1 MPITFKRSLVATAL
15 LATFVAGCSSP
26 TGSSDIFSYAPVNT
40 GKVIAKINN
49 TEIRQGVLDKL
60 GELSPR
66 LDAQLKNPATKGKIV
81 ESIIDQQL
89 LYQEAIKRG
98 LDKSPDVAIKSM
110 LNMHTIIA
118 NTLLENE
125 LETQIKKAYED
136 RKETH
141 FTRLPISQLSV
152 NFLTDD
158 QLKKGEAATAEQK
171 KAALDKITA
180 IRDEIVKGGDFE
192 KIAQEKS
199 DDTRTKKRGGK
210 AGLISK
216 NDKRYERLG
225 LEKLVETA
233 FTLKKD
239 GVSDPIETKQGY
251 YLVKVTGEPSVT
263 NYEDAK
269 RVLGFELQGQL
280 RTTLLDSLKKAAKI
294 ELMEAAPAAATALPP
309 GHPAQAPL
317 PPHGDH
323 PGHDA
328 HDADPKK

>member
-1 MPITFKRSLVATAL
+1 MPITFKQSLVATAL
-15 LATFVAGCSSP
+15 LATFVTGCSSP
-26 TGSSDIFSYAPVNT
+26 TGSSNIFSYAPLNT

-89 LYQEAIKRG
+89 LYQEAVKRG

-125 LETQIKKAYED
+125 LEAQIKKTYEE
-136 RKETH
+136 RKNKQ
-141 FTRLPISQLSV
+141 FTRLPISQIGV
-152 NFLTDD
+152 HFLTDE
-158 QLKKGEAATAEQK
+158 QVKKGESATDEQK

-180 IRDEIVKGGDFE
+180 IRDELVKGGDFD

-210 AGLISK
+210 AGLVSK
-216 NDKRYERLG
+216 DDKRYERLG
-225 LEKLVETA
+225 LQKLVDA
-233 FTLKKD
+233 ALALKKD
-239 GVSDPIETKQGY
+239 GLSEPIETKQGY

-294 ELMEAAPAAATALPP
+294 ELMEAKPTPTALPP

-328 HDADPKK
+328 HDTAPKK